1 MVDDELKQENDC
13 NDQQHNDRMVPTNG
27 DDDQDTAKP
36 VDPMLFVKGSEDTAQ
51 LIDSAA
57 ATPLHSSIGDATL
70 EKQQIKRLGATV
82 YGQAIQVTEKGVF
95 PAVGSILGPY
105 FCLGKLGMG
114 TFSSI
119 HKCVSFQKENRLAA
133 AKVELGDYQQSGVLE
148 SEATVLD
155 FLYRSL
161 PKGTVPTYIGH
172 YKSSKGAA
180 LLMEYLPGKDMHYM
194 REEIMATNKD
204 SSRRIAVK
212 DAVYLTADVMLPLLK
227 EMHQVG
233 IVHRDV
239 KPSNCVRRQGK
250 EFCMVDFGLSK
261 SIVVAADAEVAD
273 KDHAW
278 PDSRW
283 LKPLNY
289 NGPGCY
295 RKERAKAEFRGT
307 SMYASPRVHQGRDY
321 CPRDDVWSLLY
332 VFCDLVSG
340 GLPWMSYAAGRERE
354 SCQAFK
360 ERIHANDGEESSL
373 LLMGDHYHV
382 AAFKR
387 EKQLAAQS
395 QSSDGRST
403 IPLPEP
409 HPMSK
414 DEHKVNLLR
423 KAFRH
428 LSELQFYDTPDYTL
442 IQESIWGF
450 LELNDACKELSI
462 EEMQWESTS
471 STSEADAVKTRP
483 VNHPTWEL
491 IVSAD
496 GESAIDDTVFQDL
509 EVRGGSAYGGLPL
522 EFQFKVGQMEYNQ
535 THGVEIH
542 RTLNDWMQVAL
553 PLLYKEWDAKKFEDG
568 GHRTS
573 TDGFRRDRYLS
584 LLQSCLACAKKE
596 DCFQSRNCY
605 YYIDDRE
612 EDPTPKK
619 RKVEIQVNHESDKH
633 SPLVFVS
640 RVLVGLERAIELEKA
655 KKSPPPVRISFS

>member
-1 MVDDELKQENDC
+1 
-13 NDQQHNDRMVPTNG
+13 
-27 DDDQDTAKP
+27 
-36 VDPMLFVKGSEDTAQ
+36 
-51 LIDSAA
+51 
-57 ATPLHSSIGDATL
+57 
-70 EKQQIKRLGATV
+70 
-82 YGQAIQVTEKGVF
+82 
-95 PAVGSILGPY
+95 
-105 FCLGKLGMG
+105 
-114 TFSSI
+114 
-119 HKCVSFQKENRLAA
+119 
-133 AKVELGDYQQSGVLE
+133 VELGDFQQSGVLE

-172 YKSSKGAA
+172 YRSSKGAA

-194 REEIMATNKD
+194 REEIMATNQD

-212 DAVYLTADVMLPLLK
+212 DAVYMTADVMLPLLK

-261 SIVVAADAEVAD
+261 SIVVPADAEVAD

-340 GLPWMSYAAGRERE
+340 GLPWMSHAASRERE

-360 ERIHANDGEESSL
+360 ERIHANDGEESAL

-382 AAFKR
+382 AAFRR
-387 EKQLAAQS
+387 EKQLAAKI
-395 QSSDGRST
+395 QSSESRST
-403 IPLPEP
+403 ISLPEP

-414 DEHKVNLLR
+414 DKHKVNLLR

-428 LSELQFYDTPDYTL
+428 LSELQFYDTPDYKL
-442 IQESIWGF
+442 IQECIWGF
-450 LELNDACKELSI
+450 LELNDVCKEPSI
-462 EEMQWESTS
+462 EEMRWESTPE
-471 STSEADAVKTRP
+471 TDGVKTRP
-483 VNHPTWEL
+483 ISYPTWEL

-496 GESAIDDTVFQDL
+496 DGSAIDETIFQEV
-509 EVRGGSAYGGLPL
+509 EVRDGSAYGVLPL
-522 EFQFKVGQMEYNQ
+522 EFQFKIGQMEYNQ
-535 THGVEIH
+535 THGLEVHQI
-542 RTLNDWMQVAL
+542 LNDWMQVAL

-584 LLQSCLACAKKE
+584 LLQACLDCAKKE
-596 DCFQSRNCY
+596 GCFQSRECY
-605 YYIDDRE
+605 YYIDGD
-612 EDPTPKK
+612 EDPTSKK
-619 RKVEIQVNHESDKH
+619 RKVEIQVAHDSDRK

-640 RVLVGLERAIELEKA
+640 RVLIGLERAIELEKA